1 MWLLTLWFWLGN
13 QALPDYLW
21 AFGRQTERPT
31 RVAHRAGRAFV
42 ASDARPTPWTT
53 LHCLQRLPWHS
64 ESRCDNGKPVLGPP
78 RRGSHREE
86 RATQASRTR
95 AAPTNSPDE
104 AFFSGGPRSRTS
116 RNLPSMHLHA
126 PASIGICAQGVSP
139 ALG

>member
-64 ESRCDNGKPVLGPP
+64 ESRCDKGNPVLDLRVAVLIGKNGPHKP
-78 RRGSHREE
+78 PEPARHP
-86 RATQASRTR
+86 QILRTKR
-95 AAPTNSPDE
+95 FLSP
-104 AFFSGGPRSRTS
+104 
-116 RNLPSMHLHA
+116 
-126 PASIGICAQGVSP
+126 
-139 ALG
+139 